1 MPSVGH
7 LSCQMVVGMEWFY
20 SWPHLG
26 VRLREE
32 SWLPRYH
39 PRISYGGKD
48 LEFPWKDFPEGPVVN
63 SQPELPMQGPW
74 V

>member
-7 LSCQMVVGMEWFY
+7 LFCQMVVGMEWFY

-32 SWLPRYH
+32 SWLPPYH
-39 PRISYGGKD
+39 PRVSYGG
-48 LEFPWKDFPEGPVVN
+48 EGFGI
-63 SQPELPMQGPW
+63 SMEGLP
-74 V
+74 